1 MFSIGESDIKMNS
14 DSICLLDSVSDSD
27 SSVNTEEYLGA
38 QICNAIEQNSKS
50 KKELVSKYFNFTM
63 QI

>member
-1 MFSIGESDIKMNS
+1 MNS